1 MKLKHRLSLY
11 SIIIFSVVILIVS
24 TVIYFSFYTQMEKKE
39 IQSLESKSLLAAVY
53 YLEQDELPTLEH
65 ENIKSQMLKS
75 ISRKNIVIYD
85 ALNQKFN
92 GNMDVDANI
101 SPKFLNNVRINKN
114 DFFTSEHFFYNGIF
128 YHDNQ
133 GDFVVITR
141 QSKDEF
147 NEQMQSL
154 LHILIIVSIIGLLFI
169 YLFSQY
175 LGYIAYEPIT
185 KIIEQIKERDTKNF
199 NEPLVLKKSYSEIED
214 LVKTYNHFIDRIAQT
229 FNVQKNFIDYVSH
242 ELRTPI
248 TALLGTLE
256 VTNHK
261 KRTSEEYELV
271 LLQLKQYTNDLQET
285 LDQMML
291 LSGAKT
297 SFEFKTIRIDEIV
310 WQVIENAVLYHNAKI
325 NVDIKVENNQLLSI
339 QGNEKLLEVALNN
352 LIGNAIKY
360 SDNQQIMIQFLE
372 VNQQLQIHIIDQGI
386 GILENDLAKI
396 KQNFFRGQNT
406 QSYQGKGIG
415 LSMANII
422 FTFHQID
429 LKIEQNQPKGT
440 IVKLSFK

>member
-101 SPKFLNNVRINKN
+101 STKFLNNVRINKN

-199 NEPLVLKKSYSEIED
+199 NEPLVLRKSYSEIED

-297 SFEFKTIRIDEIV
+297 SFEFKAIRIDEIV

-372 VNQQLQIHIIDQGI
+372 VNQQLQIYIIDQGI

>member
-92 GNMDVDANI
+92 GNMDVDSNI

-147 NEQMQSL
+147 NDQMQSL

-199 NEPLVLKKSYSEIED
+199 NEPLVLRKSYSEIED

-422 FTFHQID
+422 FTFHKID
-429 LKIEQNQPKGT
+429 LKIEQNQPNGT